1 MKSTDCSHT
10 RPELPNV
17 SQNDATTNHDP
28 WVGRGCSGGHR
39 DSKCETPTLYDLPM
53 SSWEDH
59 EQMIDDQYLMESI
72 EEDQK
77 LEEGDLDEEEDF
89 EEEEI

>member
-1 MKSTDCSHT
+1 M
-10 RPELPNV
+10 
-17 SQNDATTNHDP
+17 
-28 WVGRGCSGGHR
+28 GGAWLGWWTLR
-39 DSKCETPTLYDLPM
+39 IGCETPTLYDLPM

-77 LEEGDLDEEEDF
+77 LAEDDEED
-89 EEEEI
+89 EE

>member
-1 MKSTDCSHT
+1 
-10 RPELPNV
+10 
-17 SQNDATTNHDP
+17 
-28 WVGRGCSGGHR
+28 
-39 DSKCETPTLYDLPM
+39 M

-77 LEEGDLDEEEDF
+77 LVEDDLDEDEED
-89 EEEEI
+89 

>member
-1 MKSTDCSHT
+1 
-10 RPELPNV
+10 
-17 SQNDATTNHDP
+17 
-28 WVGRGCSGGHR
+28 
-39 DSKCETPTLYDLPM
+39 M

-77 LEEGDLDEEEDF
+77 LADGDLDEDSEDEE
-89 EEEEI
+89 

>member
-1 MKSTDCSHT
+1 
-10 RPELPNV
+10 
-17 SQNDATTNHDP
+17 
-28 WVGRGCSGGHR
+28 
-39 DSKCETPTLYDLPM
+39 M

-77 LEEGDLDEEEDF
+77 VDDDDVDVDVDVDEEED
-89 EEEEI
+89 EE

>member
-1 MKSTDCSHT
+1 MVL
-10 RPELPNV
+10 R
-17 SQNDATTNHDP
+17 
-28 WVGRGCSGGHR
+28 
-39 DSKCETPTLYDLPM
+39 M

-77 LEEGDLDEEEDF
+77 LAEDDEDEDEEE
-89 EEEEI
+89 

>member
-1 MKSTDCSHT
+1 
-10 RPELPNV
+10 
-17 SQNDATTNHDP
+17 
-28 WVGRGCSGGHR
+28 
-39 DSKCETPTLYDLPM
+39 M

-77 LEEGDLDEEEDF
+77 LADGDLDEENEDF
-89 EEEEI
+89 DDEDE

>member
-1 MKSTDCSHT
+1 MSVFTSTF
-10 RPELPNV
+10 V
-17 SQNDATTNHDP
+17 
-28 WVGRGCSGGHR
+28 
-39 DSKCETPTLYDLPM
+39 YM

-77 LEEGDLDEEEDF
+77 LEAGDNDEEED
-89 EEEEI
+89 EE

>member
-1 MKSTDCSHT
+1 MGGAW
-10 RPELPNV
+10 LP
-17 SQNDATTNHDP
+17 
-28 WVGRGCSGGHR
+28 WGHR

-77 LEEGDLDEEEDF
+77 LADDDDEEV
-89 EEEEI
+89 EEE

>member
-1 MKSTDCSHT
+1 
-10 RPELPNV
+10 
-17 SQNDATTNHDP
+17 
-28 WVGRGCSGGHR
+28 
-39 DSKCETPTLYDLPM
+39 M

-77 LEEGDLDEEEDF
+77 LADGDLDEDNEDEE
-89 EEEEI
+89 

>member
-1 MKSTDCSHT
+1 
-10 RPELPNV
+10 
-17 SQNDATTNHDP
+17 
-28 WVGRGCSGGHR
+28 
-39 DSKCETPTLYDLPM
+39 M

-77 LEEGDLDEEEDF
+77 AEEGTLDDDED
-89 EEEEI
+89 E

>member
-1 MKSTDCSHT
+1 
-10 RPELPNV
+10 
-17 SQNDATTNHDP
+17 
-28 WVGRGCSGGHR
+28 
-39 DSKCETPTLYDLPM
+39 M

-77 LEEGDLDEEEDF
+77 LADGIVDEDEEDF
-89 EEEEI
+89 KDEE

>member
-1 MKSTDCSHT
+1 
-10 RPELPNV
+10 
-17 SQNDATTNHDP
+17 
-28 WVGRGCSGGHR
+28 
-39 DSKCETPTLYDLPM
+39 M

-77 LEEGDLDEEEDF
+77 LADGDLDEEDEDF
-89 EEEEI
+89 EDEEE